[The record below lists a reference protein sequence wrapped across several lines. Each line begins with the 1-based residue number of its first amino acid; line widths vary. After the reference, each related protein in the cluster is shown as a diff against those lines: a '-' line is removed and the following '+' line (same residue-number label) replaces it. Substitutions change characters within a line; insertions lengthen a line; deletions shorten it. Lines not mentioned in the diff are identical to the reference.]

1 MGKVSAAGIWMKTSH
16 RRSGRPASRTS
27 TWLAGSAESRLASA
41 LPAEPPPTMTKSYC
55 KGAMGL
61 SLPARAVCVRHAN
74 TSIAIRTRL
83 RAAQLDGSGFLFVS
97 YRAVVYR
104 AYSFAVSNF
113 SADNETAGSQATGG
127 VQSVDRAISVL
138 EILARR
144 GEAGVSEVAG
154 EIDVH
159 KSTAFR
165 LLGALE
171 ARGLVEQAGERGKY
185 RLGFG
190 IVRLAGAV
198 TGRIDITQQGRPVCE
213 RLAEEIEETV
223 NIAVMEK
230 QFAINLFQVRGP
242 GAVTAH
248 NWVGQ
253 LTPLHATSSG
263 KIMLAHLPVKERA
276 ELLSDAGL
284 EKITPRT
291 LTSKTKLEKNLAEAR
306 ERGYAWTLE
315 ELEIGLHA
323 MAAPIRSRD
332 GEVIAAV
339 SASGPSYRFT
349 EERMHELAPVLVRGA
364 AEISHRMGHLG

>member
-1 MGKVSAAGIWMKTSH
+1 MSNY
-16 RRSGRPASRTS
+16 S
-27 TWLAGSAESRLASA
+27 TD
-41 LPAEPPPTMTKSYC
+41 T
-55 KGAMGL
+55 
-61 SLPARAVCVRHAN
+61 
-74 TSIAIRTRL
+74 
-83 RAAQLDGSGFLFVS
+83 
-97 YRAVVYR
+97 
-104 AYSFAVSNF
+104 
-113 SADNETAGSQATGG
+113 ETTGPQPGG

-138 EILARR
+138 EILAQH
-144 GEAGVSEVAG
+144 GEAGVSDVAA
-154 EIDVH
+154 EIEVH

-213 RLAEEIEETV
+213 RLAEEIGETV
-223 NIAVMEK
+223 NIAVMQEHY
-230 QFAINLFQVRGP
+230 AINLFQVRGP
-242 GAVTAH
+242 AAVAAH

-263 KIMLAHLPVKERA
+263 KILLAHLPAKERA
-276 ELLSDAGL
+276 DVLGHAGM
-284 EKITPRT
+284 KKVTPRT
-291 LTSKTKLEKNLAEAR
+291 ITAKTKLEKNLAEAR

-332 GEVIAAV
+332 GEVIAAL
-339 SASGPSYRFT
+339 SASGPSYRLT
-349 EERMHELAPVLVRGA
+349 EERMDEVAPVLLAGA
-364 AEISHRMGHLG
+364 EEISHRMGYLG

>member
-1 MGKVSAAGIWMKTSH
+1 MSNY
-16 RRSGRPASRTS
+16 S
-27 TWLAGSAESRLASA
+27 TDTES
-41 LPAEPPPTMTKSYC
+41 
-55 KGAMGL
+55 
-61 SLPARAVCVRHAN
+61 
-74 TSIAIRTRL
+74 
-83 RAAQLDGSGFLFVS
+83 
-97 YRAVVYR
+97 
-104 AYSFAVSNF
+104 SNP
-113 SADNETAGSQATGG
+113 QAGG

-138 EILARR
+138 EILAQR

-213 RLAEEIEETV
+213 RLAEEIGETV
-223 NIAVMEK
+223 NIAVMQERY
-230 QFAINLFQVRGP
+230 AINLYQVRGP

-263 KIMLAHLPVKERA
+263 KILLAHLPAKERA
-276 ELLSDAGL
+276 ALLTDAGL
-284 EKITPRT
+284 KKVTPRT
-291 LTSKTKLEKNLAEAR
+291 ITAKTRLEKNLAEAR

-323 MAAPIRSRD
+323 MAAPIRDRD
-332 GEVIAAV
+332 GHVVAAL

-349 EERMHELAPVLVRGA
+349 EERLHELAPLLLKGA
-364 AEISHRMGHLG
+364 GEISHRMGHLG